1 MRNYPRGAEALLSP
15 TAIVP
20 HAWNYPLG
28 RPVGRRPAAVSG
40 GGRRILQAMTSSR
53 VAATDGALIPG
64 IPGHPELTPTP
75 PTGLDEAEVLR
86 RRAAGLGNT
95 PPPPTTRTYVQIIR
109 ENTFT
114 FVNNILFALGLALVL
129 VGRPMDALVSLVVIS
144 TNVLVGIVQEI
155 RAKRTLDRIALLTRP
170 TAAAVRNGELVQVS
184 PDDLVLG
191 DLIALEAGDQV
202 VLDGR
207 MVTGAAGLDESQ
219 LTGESDV
226 VRKRP
231 GDEVFSGS
239 FATTGSARYVAE
251 KVQNASFANL
261 ITAGARSFRRVIT
274 PLQAEI
280 NLVIRVVLGIVLY
293 LEVLL
298 VVRGL
303 VQSAILGDVVANAT
317 LLAGLVPNGLF
328 VSIAVAYALGAV
340 RIIRFGALVQQSNA
354 IESLSHVDVLCL
366 DKTGTLTANRLSVEA
381 VAGLGGAAEDEV
393 IAAVAALAASAT
405 ARNQTSGAIA
415 ARWPVA
421 PRPLAGEVPFSSARK
436 WSACAFEPA
445 AAGAPGG
452 DLAPE
457 GQDPHDGDDLGAAG
471 LPGIVAFGAATF
483 LHPYLAQG
491 PDGEAEAWEELREQ
505 TARWTASGLRVLLVA
520 THPDPA
526 ALPDV
531 GDDDSKATLPHG
543 MRALG
548 LVSLADE
555 LRDEAAATLRSF
567 MDSGV
572 AVKII
577 SGDDPETVVAL
588 ARQAGLG
595 PEIPSLSGPELEA
608 MDDASLVTAAD
619 HTVVF
624 GRITPA
630 QKERLVDALRAGG
643 HYVAMIGDGVNDVLS
658 LKKANLAIAM
668 GSGSQATR
676 GVADLVLMGDSFA
689 AVAQAVGEGQRILNG
704 MQDILKLF
712 MTRIATVGLVV
723 VSSLVVVAFP
733 IELRNASA
741 LTVFTVGIPSAL
753 LAVWAQPGRR
763 VRDSLGRTLARF
775 VVPAAVVSS
784 LVGLIVFYGVF
795 ALYAPDASNAGAA
808 GRDAR
813 TVLTSFLVFSGLF
826 LILFVEPPVPWF
838 AVVEPMTGDRRPALL
853 AIGLAI
859 GYVVTLAVP
868 PARGFFQL
876 VVPGPREALIVAVAV
891 AAWVLLIRT
900 FWERRLVDRFLGLA

>member
-1 MRNYPRGAEALLSP
+1 MFETRSRASQ
-15 TAIVP
+15 AIAQVE
-20 HAWNYPLG
+20 
-28 RPVGRRPAAVSG
+28 
-40 GGRRILQAMTSSR
+40 
-53 VAATDGALIPG
+53 
-64 IPGHPELTPTP
+64 IPGHPDLAPTP
-75 PTGLDEAEVLR
+75 PTGLDDAEVAR

-95 PPPPTTRTYVQIIR
+95 PPPPTTRTYAQIIR
-109 ENTFT
+109 ENVFT
-114 FVNNILFALGLALVL
+114 FINNILFALGLALVL
-129 VGRPMDALVSLVVIS
+129 VGRPMDALVSLMVIS
-144 TNVLVGIVQEI
+144 TNVVVGIVQEI

-170 TAAAVRNGELVQVS
+170 TAAVVRNGEVAHTS
-184 PDDLVLG
+184 PDELALG

-207 MVTGAAGLDESQ
+207 LVIGAAGLDESQ

-239 FATTGSARYVAE
+239 YATTGSGRYVAE

-274 PLQAEI
+274 PLQGEV

-298 VVRGL
+298 VLRGFAQDS
-303 VQSAILGDVVANAT
+303 VIGDVVADAT
-317 LLAGLVPNGLF
+317 LLAGLIPNGLF

-340 RIIRFGALVQQSNA
+340 RIIRFGALVQQANA

-366 DKTGTLTANRLSVEA
+366 DKTGTLTANKLEVEA
-381 VAGLGGAAEDEV
+381 VVALDGATEDEV
-393 IAAVAALAASAT
+393 IAAAAALAASAS

-415 ARWPVA
+415 NRWPAA
-421 PRPLAGEVPFSSARK
+421 PRPLAVEVPFSSARK
-436 WSACAFEPA
+436 WSACSFAGEA
-445 AAGAPGG
+445 VDVAGAADSG
-452 DLAPE
+452 DATDAP
-457 GQDPHDGDDLGAAG
+457 
-471 LPGIVAFGAATF
+471 LPGIVALGAPTF
-483 LHPYLAQG
+483 LHPYLATG
-491 PDGEAEAWEELREQ
+491 PDGEVVGWEALR
-505 TARWTASGLRVLLVA
+505 TRAAAWTDKGLRVLLVA
-520 THPDPA
+520 THPDAA
-526 ALPDV
+526 ALRPF
-531 GDDDSKATLPHG
+531 GDDDAYATLPPG
-543 MRALG
+543 MRAIG
-548 LVSLADE
+548 LVALADE
-555 LRDEAAATLRSF
+555 LRAEAASTLRAF
-567 MDSGV
+567 IDAGV

-595 PEIPSLSGPELEA
+595 PEIRSLAGPDLET
-608 MDDASLVTAAD
+608 MDDAALA
-619 HTVVF
+619 TVASETIVF

-630 QKERLVDALRAGG
+630 QKERLVDALRGGG

-658 LKKANLAIAM
+658 LKKANLGIAM

-676 GVADLVLMGDSFA
+676 GVADLVLMEDSFA

-712 MTRIATVGLVV
+712 LTRIATVGLVV
-723 VSSLVVVAFP
+723 VSSLVVGTFP

-784 LVGLIVFYGVF
+784 LVGLAVFYGVF
-795 ALYAPDASNAGAA
+795 ALSALDRSALDPIGQN
-808 GRDAR
+808 AR
-813 TVLTSFLVFSGLF
+813 TALTSFLVFAGLL
-826 LILFVEPPVPWF
+826 LILFVEPPVRWF
-838 AVVEPMTGDRRPALL
+838 AVVEPLTGDRRPALL
-853 AIGLAI
+853 AIGLAV
-859 GYVVTLAVP
+859 GYVATLVVP

-876 VVPGPREALIVAVAV
+876 IVPAPRDALIVAVAV
-891 AAWVLLIRT
+891 AAWLLLVRT
-900 FWERRLVDRFLGLA
+900 FWARRLVDRFLGLA